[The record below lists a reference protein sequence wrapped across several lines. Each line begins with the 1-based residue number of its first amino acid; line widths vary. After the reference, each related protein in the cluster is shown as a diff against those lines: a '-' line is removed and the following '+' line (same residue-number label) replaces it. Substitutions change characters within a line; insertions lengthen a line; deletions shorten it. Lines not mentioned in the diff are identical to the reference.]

1 MSIAAMNWVW
11 TLEDLGPTETLLMMA
26 LADAADDDGFCW
38 PSQVV
43 LARKARQTDRNVRR
57 LITRLSRQG
66 LLRVE
71 HRSSTGGRR
80 SNRYWLNVGY
90 RPGPLGSRQPDNLSG
105 SGRAVGD
112 PPGERSSDVP
122 VSVGIPA
129 NGHPVRL
136 RRGTDRTAAQ
146 PPPGEHPGPV
156 AQPDRLSGC
165 ATGHWCPV
173 ATGHWCPVAYRNHQ

>member
-90 RPGPLGSRQPDNLSG
+90 RPEPLGSIVASLARRSG
-105 SGRAVGD
+105 SATGAGRASQ
-112 PPGERSSDVP
+112 R
-122 VSVGIPA
+122 A
-129 NGHPVRL
+129 
-136 RRGTDRTAAQ
+136 
-146 PPPGEHPGPV
+146 
-156 AQPDRLSGC
+156 
-165 ATGHWCPV
+165 
-173 ATGHWCPVAYRNHQ
+173 